1 MATRIRLSACSKT
14 FANGTRALEPLDLV
28 VEPGECLVLLG
39 PSGCGKTTLLR
50 IIAGLTEP
58 DAGGSVHFDQ
68 NNVTAKPI
76 ESRKVGMV
84 FQSYALFPNMNVAQN
99 IAYGLRIRG
108 DNRAAIDQRVDE
120 LLELVQLE
128 GFATRRVDELSGG
141 QKQRV
146 ALARA
151 VAINPSVLLLDEPL
165 TALDAKLRET
175 LRLELKRLLS
185 TLAVTSV
192 FVTHDQAEAMALG
205 DRIAVFSKGR
215 IEQIGSAEDIYARP
229 ASEFVAQFVGQVNR
243 VRLPGIG
250 EVLVRPEHIRIA
262 TAQDKSQALSLPRTG
277 REPERDPEPELGR
290 DPEPGHVRVQATVRL
305 VTFLGNLSQVDL
317 QLDDG
322 QRVVLEAAGLN
333 ESSSP
338 LISRIAKGSRVTLE
352 FNSRA
357 FLRPPGP
364 QGSGAG

>member
-1 MATRIRLSACSKT
+1 MATRIKLSACSKT

-58 DAGGSVHFDQ
+58 DAGGSIHFDQ

-76 ESRKVGMV
+76 ETRKVGMV

-99 IAYGLRIRG
+99 IAYGLRVRG
-108 DNRAAIDQRVDE
+108 DNRTAINQRVEE
-120 LLELVQLE
+120 LLKLVQLE

-165 TALDAKLRET
+165 TALDAKLREA

-243 VRLPGIG
+243 VRLHGIG

-262 TAQDKSQALSLPRTG
+262 A
-277 REPERDPEPELGR
+277 PERDPEP
-290 DPEPGHVRVQATVRL
+290 DHVRVQATVRL

-322 QRVVLEAAGLN
+322 QSVVLEAAGLN
-333 ESSSP
+333 TGSGP
-338 LISRIAKGSRVTLE
+338 IVSRIAKGSRVTLE

-357 FLRPPGP
+357 FLRPPGLKT
-364 QGSGAG
+364 SSAG

>member
-1 MATRIRLSACSKT
+1 MPTRIELTACSKT
-14 FANGTRALEPLDLV
+14 FADGTRALEPLDLV

-50 IIAGLTEP
+50 MIAGLTEP
-58 DAGGSVHFDQ
+58 DPGGSIRFDKHD
-68 NNVTAKPI
+68 VTARPI
-76 ESRKVGMV
+76 EARKVGMV

-99 IAYGLRIRG
+99 IGYGLRIRG
-108 DNRAAIDQRVDE
+108 DSRTAIDRRVDE
-120 LLELVQLE
+120 LLKLVQLD
-128 GFATRRVDELSGG
+128 GFAQRRVDELSGG

-151 VAINPSVLLLDEPL
+151 VAIEPSVLLLDEPL

-175 LRLELKRLLS
+175 LRLELKRLLA

-205 DRIAVFSKGR
+205 NRIAVLSSGR
-215 IEQIGSAEDIYARP
+215 IEQIGSAEDIYSRP

-243 VRLPGIG
+243 VRLPGVG

-262 TAQDKSQALSLPRTG
+262 AGTDTTSGSESVAVAVAETATRTI
-277 REPERDPEPELGR
+277 
-290 DPEPGHVRVQATVRL
+290 RVSATVRL

-322 QRVVLEAAGLN
+322 QNVIVETAGLGAGPGALGSRFAKGNRVVLEFDR
-333 ESSSP
+333 S
-338 LISRIAKGSRVTLE
+338 
-352 FNSRA
+352 A
-357 FLRPPGP
+357 FLRPPGTMR
-364 QGSGAG
+364 STSN

>member
-1 MATRIRLSACSKT
+1 MTATRIELTACSKT
-14 FANGTRALEPLDLV
+14 FPNGTRALEPLDLV

-50 IIAGLTEP
+50 MIAGLAEP
-58 DAGGSVHFDQ
+58 DAGGRIRFDQ
-68 NNVTAKPI
+68 NDVTALPI
-76 ESRKVGMV
+76 EARKVGMV

-99 IAYGLRIRG
+99 IGYGLRIRG
-108 DNRAAIDQRVDE
+108 DARDKIDRRVNE
-120 LLELVQLE
+120 LLKLVQLD
-128 GFATRRVDELSGG
+128 GFGERRVDELSGG

-151 VAINPSVLLLDEPL
+151 VAIEPSVLLLDEPL

-205 DRIAVFSKGR
+205 DRIAVLSKGR

-243 VRLPGIG
+243 IRLPGVG
-250 EVLVRPEHIRIA
+250 EIWVRPEHVRILA
-262 TAQDKSQALSLPRTG
+262 AGADVIARLPQSVDADTM
-277 REPERDPEPELGR
+277 
-290 DPEPGHVRVQATVRL
+290 RVGATVRL
-305 VTFLGNLSQVDL
+305 VTFLGNLSQLDIE
-317 QLDDG
+317 LDDG
-322 QRVVLEAAGLN
+322 QSLVVETAGLDGGSA
-333 ESSSP
+333 ETGS
-338 LISRIAKGSRVTLE
+338 LRSRILRGDRVLLE
-352 FNSRA
+352 FNRSV
-357 FLRPPGP
+357 FLRPPASG
-364 QGSGAG
+364 GSITR

>member
-1 MATRIRLSACSKT
+1 MATRIKLSACSKT

-58 DAGGSVHFDQ
+58 DAGGSIHFDQ

-76 ESRKVGMV
+76 ETRKVGMV

-99 IAYGLRIRG
+99 IAYGLRVRG
-108 DNRAAIDQRVDE
+108 DNRTAINQRVDE
-120 LLELVQLE
+120 LLKLVQLE

-165 TALDAKLRET
+165 TALDAKLREA

-262 TAQDKSQALSLPRTG
+262 AHE
-277 REPERDPEPELGR
+277 REPETGPER
-290 DPEPGHVRVQATVRL
+290 EPDHVRVQATVRL
-305 VTFLGNLSQVDL
+305 VTFLGNLSLVDL

-322 QRVVLEAAGLN
+322 QSVVLEAAGLN
-333 ESSSP
+333 TSSGA
-338 LISRIAKGSRVTLE
+338 IVSRIAKGSRVTLE

-357 FLRPPGP
+357 FLRPPGLK
-364 QGSGAG
+364 GSSAG

>member
-1 MATRIRLSACSKT
+1 MATRIELHGCSKT

-50 IIAGLTEP
+50 MIAGLAEP
-58 DAGGSVHFDQ
+58 DAGGRIQFDQ
-68 NNVTAKPI
+68 KDVTTQPI
-76 ESRKVGMV
+76 ELRKVGMV

-99 IAYGLRIRG
+99 IGYGLRIRG
-108 DNRAAIDQRVDE
+108 DSRAAIDTRVTQ

-128 GFATRRVDELSGG
+128 GYAGRRVDELSGG

-151 VAINPSVLLLDEPL
+151 VAIEPSVLLLDEPL

-175 LRLELKRLLS
+175 LRLELKRLLAA
-185 TLAVTSV
+185 LAVTSV

-205 DRIAVFSKGR
+205 DRIAVLSKGR

-229 ASEFVAQFVGQVNR
+229 ASEFVAEFVGQVNR
-243 VRLPGIG
+243 LRLPGFG

-262 TAQDKSQALSLPRTG
+262 ASSVGNLVLDSQMNADTVAI
-277 REPERDPEPELGR
+277 D
-290 DPEPGHVRVQATVRL
+290 ATVRV
-305 VTFLGNLSQVDL
+305 VTFLGNLTQIDL

-322 QRVVLEAAGLN
+322 QNVLVESAGLA
-333 ESSSP
+333 
-338 LISRIAKGSRVTLE
+338 LASRPGGSENDGLLYGGSRLAPGSRVSLS
-352 FNSRA
+352 FNSQS
-357 FLRPPGP
+357 FLNPSRR
-364 QGSGAG
+364 S